1 MMDIESEVKRIAEDA
16 KKASKKMAVLSSA
29 EKDAAL
35 NNMAREL
42 TANEQAILEANRKD
56 LGAAGEKGLSSAMID
71 RLTLNTDRIEG
82 MAQGLREVAALPDP
96 VGDVQRMWKRPN
108 GLQIGRIRVPIGV
121 IGFIYESRPNVTVD
135 AAGLCLKAGNVVILR
150 GGSEAINSNT
160 ALAEILKK
168 ACVASEVPEES
179 VQFINTTDRA
189 AIMEMLKLDD
199 QIDLIVPRGG
209 PELVRIVTD
218 NTRIPVISH
227 DKGLCHIYVAED
239 ADRSMARKV
248 VLNAK
253 AQRPGVCNALETLL
267 VHKTAAPDFLP
278 EIASDFKSAG
288 VEMRGCP
295 LTREF
300 IPDAVEASEEDW
312 DSEYLDLIIS
322 IKVVEDMEEAYQHI
336 DRYSSGLSEA
346 IITTDYDKA
355 MNFLSKVD
363 SAAVYVN
370 ASTRFTDGGEFGLGA
385 ELGIGTGKLH
395 ARGPMGLEE
404 LTSYKYIIFGQ
415 GQIRE

>member
-16 KKASKKMAVLSSA
+16 RKASRKMAVLSSA

-42 TANEQAILEANRKD
+42 TANEQVILEANRKD
-56 LGAAGEKGLSSAMID
+56 LSAAGEKGLSSAMID
-71 RLTLNTDRIEG
+71 RLALNTDRIEG

-96 VGDVQRMWKRPN
+96 VGDVPRMWKRPN
-108 GLQIGRIRVPIGV
+108 GLRIGRMRVPIGV

-189 AIMEMLKLDD
+189 AVMEMLKLDD
-199 QIDLIVPRGG
+199 QIDLIVTRGG

-227 DKGLCHIYVAED
+227 DKCLCHIYVAED
-239 ADRSMARKV
+239 ADRALARKV

-278 EIASDFKSAG
+278 EMASDFKSAG

-300 IPDAVEASEEDW
+300 IPDAGEASEEDW
-312 DSEYLDLIIS
+312 NSEYLDLIIS

-355 MNFLSKVD
+355 MDFLNKVD

>member
-1 MMDIESEVKRIAEDA
+1 MDIESEVKRIAEDA

-42 TANEQAILEANRKD
+42 TANEQVILEANRKD

-168 ACVASEVPEES
+168 ACVASGVPEES

-189 AIMEMLKLDD
+189 AVMEMLKLDE

-209 PELVRIVTD
+209 PELVRTVTD

-239 ADRSMARKV
+239 ADRALARKV

-267 VHKTAAPDFLP
+267 VHKTIAPDFLP
-278 EIASDFKSAG
+278 EMASDFKSAG

-300 IPDAVEASEEDW
+300 IPDAGEASEEDW
-312 DSEYLDLIIS
+312 NSEYLDLIIS
-322 IKVVEDMEEAYQHI
+322 IKVVEDMEEACQHI
-336 DRYSSGLSEA
+336 DCYSSGLSEA

-355 MNFLSKVD
+355 MGFLSKVD

>member
-1 MMDIESEVKRIAEDA
+1 
-16 KKASKKMAVLSSA
+16 
-29 EKDAAL
+29 
-35 NNMAREL
+35 
-42 TANEQAILEANRKD
+42 
-56 LGAAGEKGLSSAMID
+56 
-71 RLTLNTDRIEG
+71 
-82 MAQGLREVAALPDP
+82 
-96 VGDVQRMWKRPN
+96 
-108 GLQIGRIRVPIGV
+108 
-121 IGFIYESRPNVTVD
+121 
-135 AAGLCLKAGNVVILR
+135 
-150 GGSEAINSNT
+150 
-160 ALAEILKK
+160 
-168 ACVASEVPEES
+168 
-179 VQFINTTDRA
+179 
-189 AIMEMLKLDD
+189 MEMLKLDD

-239 ADRSMARKV
+239 ADRALARKV

-278 EIASDFKSAG
+278 EMASDFKSAG
-288 VEMRGCP
+288 VEMRGCH

-300 IPDAVEASEEDW
+300 IPDAGEASEEDW
-312 DSEYLDLIIS
+312 NSEYLDLIIS

-355 MNFLSKVD
+355 MDFLNKVD